1 MAICRIVETGAT
13 PDRYDAVREA
23 VGIRDSTPPGGLL
36 HIAARGDDGNIRV
49 IEVWETREQAEAF
62 GEKVRAARESL
73 GFATAMPEITYLD
86 VHNLIRA

>member
-36 HIAARGDDGNIRV
+36 HIAARAEDGNIRV

-62 GEKVRAARESL
+62 GEKA
-73 GFATAMPEITYLD
+73 GGT
-86 VHNLIRA
+86 